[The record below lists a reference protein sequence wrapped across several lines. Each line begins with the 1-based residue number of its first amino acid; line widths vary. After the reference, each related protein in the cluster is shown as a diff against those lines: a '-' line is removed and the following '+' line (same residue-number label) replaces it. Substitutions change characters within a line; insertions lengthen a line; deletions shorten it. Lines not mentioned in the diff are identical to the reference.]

1 MQVGQMRKTW
11 VSNEGLARSESR
23 NKNIICHGCRKR
35 GHIRNSC
42 PYRKK
47 KYNNS
52 TSQTSEQKT
61 GDVFIAHEDKGV
73 DVLVAFEST
82 SRYSI
87 DGC

>member
-1 MQVGQMRKTW
+1 MRKTW
-11 VSNEGLARSESR
+11 VRNEGLARSQSR
-23 NKNIICHGCRKR
+23 NKNIFIHGCRKR

-42 PYRKK
+42 PNRKK

-61 GDVFIAHEDKGV
+61 SDALIAHEDKEV
-73 DVLVAFEST
+73 DVLVASDST

-87 DGC
+87 DEC